1 MSGTSWKPLVKTVQ
15 LSVQFQSAY
24 GIQTAWDSV
33 EKTVVCFTMGV
44 SLEHPPKAVR
54 FLARIDIPFT
64 SHPKLLRTELHSR
77 QTTLSAILAIIDAFP
92 IPSDRLWPISILRR
106 AITSARLQD
115 PA

>member
-1 MSGTSWKPLVKTVQ
+1 
-15 LSVQFQSAY
+15 
-24 GIQTAWDSV
+24 
-33 EKTVVCFTMGV
+33 MGV

-54 FLARIDIPFT
+54 FLARIEIPFT